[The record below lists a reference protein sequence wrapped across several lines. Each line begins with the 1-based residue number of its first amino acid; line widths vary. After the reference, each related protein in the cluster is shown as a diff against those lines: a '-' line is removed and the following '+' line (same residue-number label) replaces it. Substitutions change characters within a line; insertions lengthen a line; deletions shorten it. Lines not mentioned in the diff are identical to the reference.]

1 MTLAGRQA
9 ELGALGH
16 LHLAGGSA
24 ISPFYRGG
32 DRDSTAGGPSQRVP
46 SPGLSQEVGFG
57 ESRELQPCSAA
68 GLSAGGGPTRPR
80 WPAPAVA
87 TETASRSLPA
97 HALAHPPSPE
107 GLLGGCKEPGGARG
121 SRCPHVCPLGSG
133 PLQLRVLLRQNSL
146 PAAGGPAGRARG
158 ASFCPHLHPD
168 LLQVP
173 RVLALERHLQAPRPW
188 PPAPSLASCAAPALP
203 ASGSAGPQ
211 SRAYLWS
218 SCWASRTDRTA
229 SCRARSRLASFPHRG
244 HGLSL
249 PGMASSQCSAQ
260 GTRGH
265 RMEGT
270 GEAKMSKD
278 VRGAGVWGPG
288 VMPSSPAPQQGSP
301 GAKMPS
307 SSSDSSGQ
315 DSGVEPL
322 LSVAWLWPEGWSL
335 ALRSRQS
342 GLGPWREMAPLRPG
356 AHPHH
361 HVLGWPGRPADP
373 RTPAGVPLALGTW
386 RPAPFLKSRLAEEE
400 AAGVWRTGSAG
411 PGPGLALLTAGWAGQ
426 WASVSKPLPA
436 AGAAWHTWWPAPVWL
451 HGGHSCFPRHTG
463 LPRCCVRSPCP
474 LRPPVAPCGPLPSG
488 PPSEAP
494 TCVCARAG
502 PLRLPEPGP
511 GGSDSASSPV

>member
-1 MTLAGRQA
+1 MERAGNC
-9 ELGALGH
+9 
-16 LHLAGGSA
+16 
-24 ISPFYRGG
+24 SPAPPRGCLRVG
-32 DRDSTAGGPSQRVP
+32 VPRGPGGPHPPWPQRRPLARSLLTP
-46 SPGLSQEVGFG
+46 SLIRPLPRVYLEGARNPEAPG
-57 ESRELQPCSAA
+57 AA
-68 GLSAGGGPTRPR
+68 AARTCVLWA
-80 WPAPAVA
+80 PAPAA
-87 TETASRSLPA
+87 PRPAQTEL
-97 HALAHPPSPE
+97 
-107 GLLGGCKEPGGARG
+107 
-121 SRCPHVCPLGSG
+121 
-133 PLQLRVLLRQNSL
+133 
-146 PAAGGPAGRARG
+146 PAGRRRSSG
-158 ASFCPHLHPD
+158 QSPGGF
-168 LLQVP
+168 LLP
-173 RVLALERHLQAPRPW
+173 SPAPRPSAS
-188 PPAPSLASCAAPALP
+188 PKSPGSGATSAGTPSLASCPLPGLLCSPSSPSIRLGWAPE
-203 ASGSAGPQ
+203 S
-211 SRAYLWS
+211 AYLWS

-270 GEAKMSKD
+270 GEARMSKD

-288 VMPSSPAPQQGSP
+288 VTPSSPAPQQGSP

-342 GLGPWREMAPLRPG
+342 GPGPWREMAPLRPG

-361 HVLGWPGRPADP
+361 HVLSWPGRPADP
-373 RTPAGVPLALGTW
+373 WTPAGVPLALGTW

-463 LPRCCVRSPCP
+463 LPRCCARSPCP
-474 LRPPVAPCGPLPSG
+474 LRPPAAPCLPAR
-488 PPSEAP
+488 PPKPPRASAP
-494 TCVCARAG
+494 T
-502 PLRLPEPGP
+502 
-511 GGSDSASSPV
+511 

>member
-1 MTLAGRQA
+1 MGVPR
-9 ELGALGH
+9 
-16 LHLAGGSA
+16 
-24 ISPFYRGG
+24 SP
-32 DRDSTAGGPSQRVP
+32 GGPHSPWPQRRPLARSLLTP
-46 SPGLSQEVGFG
+46 SL
-57 ESRELQPCSAA
+57 
-68 GLSAGGGPTRPR
+68 TRPLPR
-80 WPAPAVA
+80 VYLEGARNPEAPGAAAARTCVLWAPAPAA
-87 TETASRSLPA
+87 PRPAQTEL
-97 HALAHPPSPE
+97 
-107 GLLGGCKEPGGARG
+107 
-121 SRCPHVCPLGSG
+121 
-133 PLQLRVLLRQNSL
+133 
-146 PAAGGPAGRARG
+146 PAGRRRSSG
-158 ASFCPHLHPD
+158 QSPGPSFCPHLHPD
-168 LLQVP
+168 LLHVP

-249 PGMASSQCSAQ
+249 PGMASSQCSTQ

-270 GEAKMSKD
+270 GEARMSED

-342 GLGPWREMAPLRPG
+342 GPGPWREMAPLRPG

-361 HVLGWPGRPADP
+361 HVLGWPGHPADP

-474 LRPPVAPCGPLPSG
+474 PLRPPAAPCLPAR
-488 PPSEAP
+488 PPKPPRASAR
-494 TCVCARAG
+494 VCAYLSQG
-502 PLRLPEPGP
+502 PAALTQPPHLCRRLACSNQRGGPGSSRPGP
-511 GGSDSASSPV
+511 GHWHSALHAGGH